1 LLYIL
6 SANKFFWYVVEIQH
20 LGLGNDE
27 PSADPV
33 QIVCHIKGML
43 LSTVLK
49 DVVVLERLSSGF
61 TTDDSR
67 VQGISSNW

>member
-1 LLYIL
+1 
-6 SANKFFWYVVEIQH
+6 
-20 LGLGNDE
+20 
-27 PSADPV
+27 
-33 QIVCHIKGML
+33 ML